1 VAAQLVLVA
10 GPPGS
15 GKTTLARMLA
25 ADLGYAVLRKDA
37 IKEPLGE
44 LMPPATESQSKELG
58 RAAVA
63 ALYALVREQLEV
75 GLPVVVDHAFHQSL
89 AGEVV
94 PLAEL
99 ASTVVVHC
107 NAPAEVLVGRVAARR
122 RTGDRHPVHLDEDIR
137 WDLYRPMELQV
148 PLLLVD
154 TSEGYRPDYPT
165 ILSFVERAT

>member
-15 GKTTLARMLA
+15 GKTTLATMLA
-25 ADLGYAVLRKDA
+25 ADLGYALLRKDA
-37 IKEPLGE
+37 IKEPLGDR
-44 LMPPATESQSKELG
+44 MPPANETGSKELG
-58 RAAVA
+58 LAAVA
-63 ALYALVREQLEV
+63 VLYALAREQLAV
-75 GLPVVVDHAFHQSL
+75 GTPVVVDHAFHQSL

-99 ASTVVVHC
+99 GATVIVHC
-107 NAPAEVLVGRVAARR
+107 HAPEAVLAARVAARR
-122 RTGDRHPVHLDEDIR
+122 RAGDRHRVHFDEDIR